1 MDPDFANLIDQ
12 LNGLIFM
19 ARVTWQSSSGKC
31 ADTAHIPVCRLHASD
46 GCPWLAEQSIQRVAD
61 VKRRQPMIALFP

>member
-31 ADTAHIPVCRLHASD
+31 ADISRTFQFVARMHQNAALAYRDNPVSGVQILKDDTS
-46 GCPWLAEQSIQRVAD
+46 W
-61 VKRRQPMIALFP
+61 

>member
-1 MDPDFANLIDQ
+1 MDPHFADLVEH

-31 ADTAHIPVCRLHASD
+31 ADVAQTFRLVGRLHQTAAVAQRDNPTGRLQISED
-46 GCPWLAEQSIQRVAD
+46 GIL
-61 VKRRQPMIALFP
+61 

>member
-31 ADTAHIPVCRLHASD
+31 ADTAHIPVCRLHAS
-46 GCPWLAEQSIQRVAD
+46 GG
-61 VKRRQPMIALFP
+61 